1 MKKYLYLFVIGF
13 LFTLCT
19 NAQTIN
25 AENRT
30 RYSDTTRVIVS
41 VDLESSKLKL
51 PVQDV
56 GTIYSQI
63 DRLQSANKTEYEA
76 ISARLETLDSKI
88 GNITYQESDAK
99 LEYISSN
106 FNITKEQMST
116 AILRSSI
123 NNLVAILIPIIL
135 LVVVWV
141 RLFNVRNLEAYH
153 AILYI
158 LLGLIAAIATGFCI
172 KYGLEALFNHNMAIL
187 KELQNLL

>member
-1 MKKYLYLFVIGF
+1 MS
-13 LFTLCT
+13 
-19 NAQTIN
+19 AQVTQGV
-25 AENRT
+25 

-88 GNITYQESDAK
+88 SNITYQESDTK

-106 FNITKEQMST
+106 FNITKEQIST
-116 AILRSSI
+116 AIQRSSV

-135 LVVVWV
+135 LVVVWI

-187 KELQNLL
+187 KELQQLL